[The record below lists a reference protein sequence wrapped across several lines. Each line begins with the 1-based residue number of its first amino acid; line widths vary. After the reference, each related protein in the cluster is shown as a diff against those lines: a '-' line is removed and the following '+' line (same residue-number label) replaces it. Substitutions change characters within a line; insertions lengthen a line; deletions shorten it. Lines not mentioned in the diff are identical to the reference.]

1 MALSPEDFQ
10 RMQETLLE
18 LKGRN
23 YSLEEQSR
31 KQKNALGEAEAK
43 VKVLDQELTKAT
55 RVIEKSKKIS
65 EVQRLMHDNDVAG
78 RKLISQEEDW
88 RLQNQTLLE
97 ELQKLVLRNEELE
110 AEQEKVG
117 KRQLERITDEFSMED
132 DEDESG
138 RDWRG
143 EAKEASRRLQEER
156 QEVAEL
162 RVIKE
167 QLKQKQELLEAEME
181 ASRREKKTQAE

>member
-1 MALSPEDFQ
+1 MAGLSPEDFQ
-10 RMQETLLE
+10 RMQETLLG

-23 YSLEEQSR
+23 YSLEEQAR
-31 KQKNALGEAEAK
+31 KQKNALGEAEAR
-43 VKVLDQELTKAT
+43 VKVLDQELAKAT

-65 EVQRLMHDNDVAG
+65 EVQRLMHDNDIAG
-78 RKLISQEEDW
+78 RKLVSQEEDW

-117 KRQLERITDEFSMED
+117 KRQLERITDDFSMED
-132 DEDESG
+132 DEDESE

-156 QEVAEL
+156 QEVTIDHCLVKIFITFSWVRWQSLGCL
-162 RVIKE
+162 R
-167 QLKQKQELLEAEME
+167 
-181 ASRREKKTQAE
+181 SN

>member
-1 MALSPEDFQ
+1 M
-10 RMQETLLE
+10 
-18 LKGRN
+18 G
-23 YSLEEQSR
+23 
-31 KQKNALGEAEAK
+31 
-43 VKVLDQELTKAT
+43 
-55 RVIEKSKKIS
+55 
-65 EVQRLMHDNDVAG
+65 DVAG

-110 AEQEKVG
+110 AEQEKAG

-132 DEDESG
+132 DEDESE
-138 RDWRG
+138 RDWKG

-167 QLKQKQELLEAEME
+167 QLKEKQEVLEAEME
-181 ASRREKKTQAE
+181 ASRREKKTQAEECACLKTMLAESEKKVQELSEHVR

>member
-1 MALSPEDFQ
+1 
-10 RMQETLLE
+10 
-18 LKGRN
+18 
-23 YSLEEQSR
+23 
-31 KQKNALGEAEAK
+31 
-43 VKVLDQELTKAT
+43 
-55 RVIEKSKKIS
+55 
-65 EVQRLMHDNDVAG
+65 MHDNDVAG
-78 RKLISQEEDW
+78 RKLISQEDDW

-132 DEDESG
+132 DEDEIE
-138 RDWRG
+138 RDWKG
-143 EAKEASRRLQEER
+143 EAKEANRRLQEER

-167 QLKQKQELLEAEME
+167 QLKEKQEVLEAEME
-181 ASRREKKTQAE
+181 ASRREKKTPAEECACLKTKLVESETKVQELSEHVRKM